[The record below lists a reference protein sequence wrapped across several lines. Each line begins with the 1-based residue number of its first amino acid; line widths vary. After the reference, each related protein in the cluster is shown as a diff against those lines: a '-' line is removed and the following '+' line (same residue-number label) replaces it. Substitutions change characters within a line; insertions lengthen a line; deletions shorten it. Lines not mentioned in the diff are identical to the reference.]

1 MSVSAPQI
9 HAARPSEEMPLPEF
23 EVSPSLSRLGAL
35 AVVVVFGLSGLAW
48 TAIVWAIVALLG

>member
-1 MSVSAPQI
+1 MSLPVPQI
-9 HAARPSEEMPLPEF
+9 HSARPSEEARLPEF
-23 EVSPSLSRLGAL
+23 ELNPALSRYGLL